1 MCGRFTRTNDFFSE
15 HVAAHKLAEQLSLFE
30 PLPPLPPSYNI
41 APTQQIAAVR
51 ADDHDRH
58 ELVWLRWGL
67 VPGWA
72 DDLSIGNR
80 MINARSESVATKPA
94 FRHAF
99 KRRRCLI
106 LADGFYEWQK
116 TGKAKQPY
124 FIQMKGSGP
133 FCFAGLWERWS
144 KGDKPVESCT
154 ILTTDANELMAPLH
168 DRMPVIIPPESYNLW
183 LDVAVQEPERLLPLL
198 HPFPDKDMVAYPV
211 STLVNSPRN
220 NAPECIEPEH

>member
-80 MINARSESVATKPA
+80 MINAALGVGGDEAGVPPCLQAAALPDSGRRVLRMAEDGES
-94 FRHAF
+94 
-99 KRRRCLI
+99 
-106 LADGFYEWQK
+106 
-116 TGKAKQPY
+116 
-124 FIQMKGSGP
+124 
-133 FCFAGLWERWS
+133 
-144 KGDKPVESCT
+144 
-154 ILTTDANELMAPLH
+154 
-168 DRMPVIIPPESYNLW
+168 
-183 LDVAVQEPERLLPLL
+183 
-198 HPFPDKDMVAYPV
+198 
-211 STLVNSPRN
+211 
-220 NAPECIEPEH
+220 